1 MKKERR
7 RFWYDQ
13 LLTMV
18 GTLIYCVGINLFA
31 VPAGLYSS
39 GLLGLCQLI
48 RTMLEQFLN
57 LSFGTMDIS
66 GILYYIFNIP
76 ILLLAWWR
84 LGKSFVIRTMVFV
97 VWGVLLL
104 SLIPTVSLLPGD
116 PLAAGAIGGV
126 ISGIGIGMVLRASA
140 TLGGMDVI
148 SLMIIQKH
156 KGFSVGGMN
165 LALNL
170 LVYGGCMLLFDIP
183 TALYS
188 VVSAVVYSV
197 VVDRVHT
204 RNIDVEATIITKE
217 DASGLEQKLFHELGR
232 GVTQLQG
239 VGAYTQEGVSV
250 LFVVLSQ
257 FEVTLLRQIVQN
269 YDPHAFIVMKDHVK
283 VLGNYERRL

>member
-1 MKKERR
+1 MKKEQR

-57 LSFGTMDIS
+57 LSFGTLDIS
-66 GILYYIFNIP
+66 GILYYIMNIP
-76 ILLLAWWR
+76 ILLLAWRR

-97 VWGVLLL
+97 VWCVLLL

-116 PLAAGAIGGV
+116 PLTAGAIGGV

-148 SLMIIQKH
+148 ALMIIQKR

-257 FEVTLLRQIVQN
+257 FEVTLLRQIVQS
-269 YDPHAFIVMKDHVK
+269 YDSHAFIVMKDHVK

>member
-1 MKKERR
+1 MKKEQR

-57 LSFGTMDIS
+57 LSFGTLDIS
-66 GILYYIFNIP
+66 GILYYIMNIP
-76 ILLLAWWR
+76 ILLLAWRR

-97 VWGVLLL
+97 VWCVLLL

-116 PLAAGAIGGV
+116 PLTAGAIGGV

-148 SLMIIQKH
+148 ALMIIQKR

-257 FEVTLLRQIVQN
+257 FEVTLLRQIVQS

>member
-48 RTMLEQFLN
+48 RTMLEQFLQ

-76 ILLLAWWR
+76 ILLLAWRR

-170 LVYGGCMLLFDIP
+170 LVYSGCMLLFDIP

-217 DASGLEQKLFHELGR
+217 DASGLEQKLFQELGR

>member
-76 ILLLAWWR
+76 ILLLAWRR